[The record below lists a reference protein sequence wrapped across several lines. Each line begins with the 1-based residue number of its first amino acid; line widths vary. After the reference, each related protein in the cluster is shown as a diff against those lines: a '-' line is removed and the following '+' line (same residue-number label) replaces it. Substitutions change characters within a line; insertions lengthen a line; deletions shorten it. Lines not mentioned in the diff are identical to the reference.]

1 MLASCSLDDTFKFN
15 CATHDTFDA
24 VKMFLKLNLFFIQIS
39 PPYEYF
45 TLNSLLLTTHAIF

>member
-15 CATHDTFDA
+15 CATHDTFNA
-24 VKMFLKLNLFFIQIS
+24 VKMFFIPIS